1 MNISFTL
8 KLFGKQM
15 LIPATIVNTWIVVI
29 LISLFAMYVNKK
41 FKTAKPDEKPT
52 GIINVIEIIVDGINS
67 LVKSTMGEDK
77 MMFAPY
83 IGTLA
88 FYLAVANLFGLL
100 GFAPPTSDYNVTLGL
115 ALITFFMTQYYGLKT
130 KKLGGYIKGFFEPV
144 PFLAPINLIGELANP
159 VSMSFRLFGNILSGV
174 IIMGLLYNALG
185 FVAPF
190 ITPAFHFYFDVFA
203 GLIQTFIFMMLT
215 MIFVS
220 GAME

>member
-1 MNISFTL
+1 MEITL
-8 KLFGKQM
+8 KLFGSE
-15 LIPATIVNTWIVVI
+15 LVIPDTIVHSWIVVI
-29 LISLFAMYVNKK
+29 LISLFAIYVNKK
-41 FKTAKPDEKPT
+41 LKTAKPDEKPT
-52 GIINVIEIIVDGINS
+52 GIVNFIEIVVEGINS
-67 LVKSTMGEDK
+67 LVKGTMGEDK

-88 FYLAVANLFGLL
+88 FYLAFANLFGLL
-100 GFAPPTSDYNVTLGL
+100 GFAPPTSDYNVTLSL

-130 KKLGGYIKGFFEPV
+130 KKLGGYVKGFFEPV
-144 PFLAPINLIGELANP
+144 AFLAPINLIGELANP

-174 IIMGLLYNALG
+174 IIMGLLYSALG
-185 FVAPF
+185 VIAPF
-190 ITPAFHFYFDVFA
+190 IAPAFHFYFDVFS